1 MIDKGKPRGSKG
13 QRTRQK
19 LLSAAE
25 REFGEKGYHAAS
37 ISSITA
43 RARVAQGTF
52 YFHFRGKEEIF
63 GTLVREI
70 GISLRKRMG
79 EAVTTQRSRMAAERD
94 GLRAFLRFAAEHR
107 GLYRIVQESQF
118 VDEAV
123 YREYYERVAQGYA
136 RGLAA
141 AAERGAL
148 SPGDAEV
155 RAWAIMG
162 IGHFLGLRF
171 CLWRDR
177 EPEEQ
182 VIDKVMDFI
191 AHGMAPA
198 GYEAGA

>member
-25 REFGEKGYHAAS
+25 REFGEKGFHAAS

-70 GISLRKRMG
+70 GTSLRKRMG
-79 EAVTTQRSRMAAERD
+79 EAVTTQRSRMAAERV
-94 GLRAFLRFAAEHR
+94 GLRAFLRFAAEHQ

-123 YREYYERVAQGYA
+123 YREYYERVAPGLA
-136 RGLAA
+136 RGAA
-141 AAERGAL
+141 WRRRQSGAR
-148 SPGDAEV
+148 S
-155 RAWAIMG
+155 
-162 IGHFLGLRF
+162 
-171 CLWRDR
+171 
-177 EPEEQ
+177 
-182 VIDKVMDFI
+182 
-191 AHGMAPA
+191 APA
-198 GYEAGA
+198 TPRCAPGPSWASAISWACASACGATKNLRSR